1 MLNYVIFMLNSN
13 DPFKVTCPQNLAN
26 QYMLNGALVIEMIN
40 NLLVKIRE
48 TLVVSQ
54 SEKRSNKK
62 KIETWAVKN
71 VFPIDSANS
80 LFGSAKEQE
89 SC

>member
-1 MLNYVIFMLNSN
+1 
-13 DPFKVTCPQNLAN
+13 
-26 QYMLNGALVIEMIN
+26 MLNGALVIEMVN

-54 SEKRSNKK
+54 NEKRSNKK
-62 KIETWAVKN
+62 KMEARAVKN

-80 LFGSAKEQE
+80 LFGRAKEQE

>member
-1 MLNYVIFMLNSN
+1 
-13 DPFKVTCPQNLAN
+13 
-26 QYMLNGALVIEMIN
+26 MLNGALVIEMVN

-54 SEKRSNKK
+54 NEKRSNKK
-62 KIETWAVKN
+62 KMEARAVKN

-80 LFGSAKEQE
+80 LFGRAILLMFKYRKGSSVYQL
-89 SC
+89 